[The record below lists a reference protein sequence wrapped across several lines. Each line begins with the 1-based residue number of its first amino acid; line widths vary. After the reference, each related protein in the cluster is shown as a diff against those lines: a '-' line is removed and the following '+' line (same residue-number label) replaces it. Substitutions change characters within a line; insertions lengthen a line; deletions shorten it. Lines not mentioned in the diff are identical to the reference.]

1 MTDRT
6 DETTRPK
13 VRGLPPLPF
22 AEGHAPGFRNNTNL
36 FPAGTQLAWTPE
48 HVAEYE
54 RCVAD
59 PEYFVENYVKIV
71 HVDDGLVNFN
81 LYPYQREI
89 LRTACAN
96 RYTLVLTPRQAGKTT
111 AVVGILLWHILF
123 NRRYAVA
130 IVANKMAQARDEIMA
145 RLRLAYEWLPNWLQQ
160 GVVTWNKSF
169 IELEN
174 GSKIRAA
181 ATTSGSLRGSS
192 YNCVIGETVVTVRDV
207 DTRVIED
214 VTIEDLHERLKSNS
228 CKYVDGKNHESVLL
242 SDREGEE
249 TSNLRATTGTSTEY
263 EILTEMGFKKFD
275 GIKKTFNR
283 PTVSVETDI
292 GKKIYCT
299 PDHEFIT
306 AAGRVP
312 AMSMLGKYVMVRDG
326 SEEKVIAVGEFE
338 NRDTYDPINVVDT
351 HSFFADGI
359 LVSQCIYLDEFSHIH
374 RNQQEDF
381 FTSVVPT
388 IASGRNTKIVITTT
402 PRGLD
407 YFYKLWTESE
417 KGKNE
422 YKRVEVKW
430 DDPPG
435 RDAAWREA
443 RLGEMSVDK
452 FAQEYEAVF
461 LGSSGTLING
471 RVLARL
477 PVDYP
482 VQTTSWGVN
491 VYDHPEAGRSYAL
504 VCDVSRGVALDYS
517 AFAVFDVTELP
528 YRVVATYR
536 SNTVPNLSLADT
548 LVDVARHFNEAIVL
562 VESCDIGQAVVE
574 HALYEHG
581 YENTLTTNVGSKKGT
596 VLGHGFGASSRL
608 GVKTNK
614 QVKRMGCFALK
625 TLVENDKLLLR
636 DATVISELST
646 FVAKGASWEA
656 EPGCNDDL
664 AMCCVLFGWLSV
676 QPAFK
681 EERNHDLRAAIAR
694 HAASRGEYDFTE
706 FVGTVVDGSG
716 EASGPRIV
724 NGVTQTP
731 PEYGDHEDYYASRDW
746 GGMGVNDLTRSFRK

>member
-6 DETTRPK
+6 TETTRPK

-22 AEGHAPGFRNNTNL
+22 AEGHEPGFRNNANL
-36 FPAGTQLAWTPE
+36 FPAGTQLAWTQE

-59 PEYFVENYVKIV
+59 PEYFVETYVKIV

-89 LRTACAN
+89 LRTSCSN
-96 RYTLVLTPRQAGKTT
+96 RYTLCRLSRQSGKTT
-111 AVVGILLWHILF
+111 VVVGIILWHLLF

-130 IVANKMAQARDEIMA
+130 IVANKMMQARDEIMA

-160 GVVTWNKSF
+160 GIVTWNKSF
-169 IELEN
+169 VELEN
-174 GSKIRAA
+174 GSKVRAA
-181 ATTSGSLRGSS
+181 ATSSGSLRGS
-192 YNCVIGETVVTVRDV
+192 TW
-207 DTRVIED
+207 
-214 VTIEDLHERLKSNS
+214 
-228 CKYVDGKNHESVLL
+228 
-242 SDREGEE
+242 
-249 TSNLRATTGTSTEY
+249 
-263 EILTEMGFKKFD
+263 
-275 GIKKTFNR
+275 
-283 PTVSVETDI
+283 
-292 GKKIYCT
+292 
-299 PDHEFIT
+299 
-306 AAGRVP
+306 
-312 AMSMLGKYVMVRDG
+312 SMLYM
-326 SEEKVIAVGEFE
+326 
-338 NRDTYDPINVVDT
+338 
-351 HSFFADGI
+351 
-359 LVSQCIYLDEFSHIH
+359 DEFCHIH

-388 IASGRNTKIVITTT
+388 ISSGKNTKIIITST
-402 PRGLD
+402 PKGLD
-407 YFYKLWTESE
+407 YFYKLWSDSE

-422 YKRVEVKW
+422 YKRIVINW
-430 DDPPG
+430 NDPPG
-435 RDAAWREA
+435 RDEAWRAA
-443 RLGEMSVDK
+443 RLGEMSQEQFD
-452 FAQEYEAVF
+452 QEYGCEF

-548 LVDVARHFNEAIVL
+548 LVDVARHFNEAVVL
-562 VESCDIGQAVVE
+562 VESCDVGQAVVE

-694 HAASRGEYDFTE
+694 HAASMGEYDFTE